1 MNELIIEV
9 PDQDWAE
16 LADLA
21 DATGQSVEE
30 AALGAVRDWVR
41 AERERAGAEA
51 GRLAG
56 AHAGLLR
63 RLGA

>member
-9 PDQDWAE
+9 PGQEWAE

-30 AALGAVRDWVR
+30 AALAAVRAWVR
-41 AERERAGAEA
+41 GERERVGGESA
-51 GRLAG
+51 RLAG
-56 AHAGLLR
+56 RHGALLR
-63 RLGA
+63 RLGE